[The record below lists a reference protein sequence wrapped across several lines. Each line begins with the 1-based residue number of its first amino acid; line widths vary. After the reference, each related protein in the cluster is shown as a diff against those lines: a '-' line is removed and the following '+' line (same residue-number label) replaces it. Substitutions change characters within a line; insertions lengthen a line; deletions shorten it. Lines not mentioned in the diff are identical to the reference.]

1 MATSTSAQNT
11 AQRLTLVTLVIL
23 ALGFVGFLVYRQVS
37 PQETV
42 AVDASDELD
51 LAGQP
56 MLGDENAPVAIAV
69 FEDFKCP
76 ACQFFDAEVMPQLER
91 DLIDTGQVRFYF
103 VNYPFIG
110 PDSTT
115 AAVAGEC
122 LYEQDP
128 AAFFEYKTLLFRS
141 QGPESEAWA
150 TPAFL
155 ADVARDNLPDIDA
168 NALQSCTEAETY
180 TEQVAADREMGD
192 AAGVQGTPAVFV
204 NGELQESF
212 QFADIESA
220 VQAAAEAAP
229 EN

>member
-1 MATSTSAQNT
+1 MATPTPTQST

-23 ALGFVGFLVYRQVS
+23 ALGFVGFLVYRQFA
-37 PQETV
+37 PQET
-42 AVDASDELD
+42 ATVDASGEID
-51 LAGQP
+51 LTGQP

-91 DLIDTGQVRFYF
+91 ELIDTGQARLYF
-103 VNYPFIG
+103 INYPFLG

-115 AAVAGEC
+115 AAIAGEC
-122 LYEQDP
+122 LHEQDP
-128 AAFFEYKTLLFRS
+128 AAFWEYKTLLFRS

-168 NALQSCTEAETY
+168 DALQACTEAETY
-180 TEQVAADREMGD
+180 TEQVAADRAMGD
-192 AAGVQGTPAVFV
+192 AAGVQGTPSVFID
-204 NGELQESF
+204 GELQESF
-212 QFADIESA
+212 QFADIQSA
-220 VQAAAEAAP
+220 VAAATETAP